1 MSFRA
6 NRPPDTSERPFD
18 TGSHQDGPD
27 HTEGHKGRNGLSFQ
41 HLDGA
46 DFVTTS
52 VNDARDLGTIC
63 LSTSVDFLLPK
74 RSIYRRLLYP
84 QTVDRVLFLRLRFSE
99 PGSDATV
106 GLSPRYPR
114 NSGSRSP
121 SVLARCRPSGRSTGC
136 NFAMLGISCD
146 RYPIG
151 GKKFK
156 FWRYTRSE
164 S

>member
-1 MSFRA
+1 MSLRA
-6 NRPPDTSERPFD
+6 NRHADTTERPFD
-18 TGSHQDGPD
+18 TESHQDGPD
-27 HTEGHKGRNGLSFQ
+27 HSEGHKGGNGLSFQ

-52 VNDARDLGTIC
+52 VNDARGLKTIC

-74 RSIYRRLLYP
+74 RFIYHRLLYP

-106 GLSPRYPR
+106 GLPRYHR
-114 NSGSRSP
+114 DNGSCSP
-121 SVLARCRPSGRSTGC
+121 STRRRPSGRSTEC

-151 GKKFK
+151 GEKFK
-156 FWRYTRSE
+156 FWRYTRSG
-164 S
+164 SWN